1 LSARADR
8 LSRHDEPR
16 GEPAERLAEQPRAE
30 TTLRDSLRQRLADLP
45 PWHPSSPHADRPRGS
60 KDRPGQDG
68 DKPGGSFWEQ
78 VPRLEAL
85 WKSHIARWPDKPATK
100 AVRDGDPPGSWRG
113 RGDQYLNPEQHAQAK
128 QLISDLQ
135 RPEEKITG
143 VLQEIERDNTH
154 GGVLAG
160 LKHCLKGEDRLKEKI
175 AEKAEGDLGI
185 GLTEVASK
193 ISDAVRYT
201 ICLTG
206 EDYVGGYV
214 EIRQKIE
221 SAGYQMIY
229 SKNHWLD
236 DPEYKGVNTR
246 WRTPDGGR
254 FELQFH
260 TAESF
265 YAKENLTHDS
275 YDRLRAPDSLRAEQR
290 ELHAYQRLVSGAI
303 QRPSR
308 VHEIANSREPT

>member
-16 GEPAERLAEQPRAE
+16 GEPAERLAAQPRAE

-45 PWHPSSPHADRPRGS
+45 TWHPSSPHADRPHGS

-68 DKPGGSFWEQ
+68 DKPGESFWEQ

-100 AVRDGDPPGSWRG
+100 EVRDGDPPGSWRG
-113 RGDQYLNPEQHAQAK
+113 RGDQYLNPEQNARTERV
-128 QLISDLQ
+128 IVDLQ
-135 RPEEKITG
+135 RPEEQVTG
-143 VLQEIERDNTH
+143 LLQQIERDNTH

-160 LKHCLKGEDRLKEKI
+160 LKHRLKGTDRLKEKI

-185 GLTEVASK
+185 DLAEAAGK
-193 ISDAVRYT
+193 ISDAIRYT
-201 ICLTG
+201 FRFG
-206 EDYVGGYV
+206 PEDYVAGCID
-214 EIRQKIE
+214 IRERME
-221 SAGYQMIY
+221 SAGCRMFYG
-229 SKNHWLD
+229 KNHWLK

-246 WRTPDGGR
+246 WATPDGAR

-260 TAESF
+260 TLESF
-265 YAKENLTHDS
+265 HAKENLTHDS
-275 YDRLRAPDSLRAEQR
+275 YDRLRRPDTDWQ
-290 ELHAYQRLVSGAI
+290 ELPELEAYQRDVSSAVPM
-303 QRPSR
+303 PSR
-308 VHEIANSREPT
+308 IEQLPEQWEA

>member
-8 LSRHDEPR
+8 LSRPDESR
-16 GEPAERLAEQPRAE
+16 GESAERLAEQPRAE
-30 TTLRDSLRQRLADLP
+30 TTLRDSLRQRLAVLP
-45 PWHPSSPHADRPRGS
+45 PWHPSSPRADRPHGS

-68 DKPGGSFWEQ
+68 DKPGESFWEE

-100 AVRDGDPPGSWRG
+100 EVRDGDPPGSWRG

-135 RPEEKITG
+135 RPEKQITG
-143 VLQEIERDNTH
+143 LLQAIERDNTH

-160 LKHCLKGEDRLKEKI
+160 LKHRLKGPDRLKEKI

-201 ICLTG
+201 FCLSG

-265 YAKENLTHDS
+265 YVKENLTHDS
-275 YDRLRAPDSLRAEQR
+275 YDRLRAPDGLRAEQR
-290 ELHAYQRLVSGAI
+290 ELHAYQRLVCGAI
-303 QRPSR
+303 ERPAR
-308 VHEIANSREPT
+308 VHEIADTREAT